1 MYQLLPNALELNFVK
16 HHMDRG
22 FWAKRWAHIMER
34 WPSGSVG
41 PDLFCSLKK
50 AKSGLRWVGGDVPT
64 SSKCFGT
71 KFPEWVHELSV
82 LSQKLIDDRLCV
94 FIKVL
99 GRFFEEVVLKLLEQ
113 VLIRNTIGRW
123 AELSINIRFWLVP
136 WLALVGWTRVQSL
149 ALSLL
154 SGYELA
160 AIRIGIIL
168 NSSEVAQVL
177 RIFTFLFEERLELS
191 SLEFVIPLL
200 IVH

>member
-1 MYQLLPNALELNFVK
+1 MVQEVLHKIKWEAYKLPLCLLAGPQLPFCILQRFEEPI
-16 HHMDRG
+16 DDG
-22 FWAKRWAHIMER
+22 F
-34 WPSGSVG
+34 
-41 PDLFCSLKK
+41 L
-50 AKSGLRWVGGDVPT
+50 
-64 SSKCFGT
+64 
-71 KFPEWVHELSV
+71 LSV
-82 LSQKLIDDRLCV
+82 LHQKLIDDRLCV